1 MSALFPFVELL
12 SRLLLAAFFL
22 FWALDG
28 LFAIQ
33 KIESLLRQL
42 SLPLV
47 FSYPLL
53 IAMIIAALALFLG
66 YRTRLMALFLAILML
81 VYGLWLVPWQQAA
94 ARGDALLA
102 LALAGGLLQLVCN
115 SAGKL
120 SVDGKR

>member
-1 MSALFPFVELL
+1 MSALFPFLELL

-33 KIESLLRQL
+33 QIESLLRQL
-42 SLPLV
+42 SLPLAL
-47 FSYPLL
+47 SYPLM

-66 YRTRLMALFLAILML
+66 YRTRSVALFLAFLVL
-81 VYGLWLVPWQQAA
+81 VYGLWLLPWQQAS

-115 SAGKL
+115 GSGKL